1 MDLGGE
7 GALKGF
13 RVATRGGFVSG
24 SVSHDFIE
32 SPAFIVFV
40 YGGTLSVAALTQK
53 VDRRCFIIGS
63 HSVFSR
69 PFEEKRK
76 QFFFREVLLCIE

>member
-1 MDLGGE
+1 M
-7 GALKGF
+7 
-13 RVATRGGFVSG
+13 RVAPLGGFVSG

-40 YGGTLSVAALTQK
+40 YGGTWRTAALAQG
-53 VDRRCFIIGS
+53 VDRWRFIIGS
-63 HSVFSR
+63 LSVFPR

-76 QFFFREVLLCIE
+76 QSFSRISFIR